1 MKKIALILAAIAL
14 AACQSAGPNVQ
25 SIEATIDRVCPPVKA
40 VLLVLENSPTVD
52 ADLRVQLKE
61 VEPTVSLVCSG
72 EIKPDA
78 INLQALSSQALP
90 VILKVVSA
98 SKLDDDQK
106 NYAIL
111 SIAVAQAVIESTR

>member
-14 AACQSAGPNVQ
+14 TACQSAGPNIQ

-61 VEPTVSLVCSG
+61 VEPAVFIVCSG
-72 EIKPDA
+72 EVIPDGT
-78 INLQALSSQALP
+78 NLQDLASQALP
-90 VILKVVSA
+90 VILKVVAA
-98 SKLDDDQK
+98 SKLDEDQK

-111 SIAVAQAVIESTR
+111 SIAVAQAVIESAK